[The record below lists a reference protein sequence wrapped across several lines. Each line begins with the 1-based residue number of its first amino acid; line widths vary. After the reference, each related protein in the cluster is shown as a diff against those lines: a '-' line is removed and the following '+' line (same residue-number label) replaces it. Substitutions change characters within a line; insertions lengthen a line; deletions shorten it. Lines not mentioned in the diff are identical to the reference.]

1 MIRSEC
7 LVEDMKLG
15 VVDGGP
21 DLPDDAP
28 DEEAVVADRPPLRHL
43 GHPQVKVHP
52 VARAENM
59 NVKNKKFSNLSLKL
73 NSPK

>member
-1 MIRSEC
+1 MDLIY
-7 LVEDMKLG
+7 LMM
-15 VVDGGP
+15 VVDG

-59 NVKNKKFSNLSLKL
+59 NTHKF
-73 NSPK
+73 